1 MQTRRWVNQSQPQTL
16 VFATF
21 LLYFDAVL
29 AFVFQQSTNIGAA
42 LLGPNGDA
50 GMADLLDTVGLL
62 LVIVGGIAAGYFIS
76 NERKLGYY
84 LGIAVAVLPLVS
96 ILLLVL
102 RFDNV
107 RPDLVGLLFQ
117 IALVALLLH
126 EQSRSYVRLWFK

>member
-1 MQTRRWVNQSQPQTL
+1 M
-16 VFATF
+16 FATF

-107 RPDLVGLLFQ
+107 RPDLV
-117 IALVALLLH
+117 
-126 EQSRSYVRLWFK
+126 